1 MMLALFSR
9 GAPGVIGQTVS
20 HYRVLGKLGGGGM
33 GVVYEAEDLTLGRH
47 VALKFLPEQFSSDR
61 QALER
66 FQREARAASALNH
79 PNICTI
85 HEIGEHDGHHFIV
98 MELLEGKT
106 LKHLIGG
113 RPLEIDQVLDLGVQI
128 ADALDAAHSKG
139 IIHRDIKP
147 ANIFVTQRGHTKV
160 LDFGL
165 AKLSLEPR
173 GSGSAT
179 AVTAQATAATLAN
192 AEENLT
198 SPGSTLGTVAYM
210 SPEQARGKELD
221 ARSDLFSFGAVL
233 YEMATGALPFRG
245 ETTAVIFEAI
255 LNRAPVPPVRLNP
268 EVPAKLEEI
277 ISKALEKD
285 RNLRYQVASEMRADL
300 QRLKRDLSSGRS
312 AAAVEM
318 PAPPAVS
325 SGSAAVFQPAAPSAP
340 SAPSA
345 RSGAVAPAT
354 VSGTSIS
361 AGVPVAAQVS
371 SEPAIGPAAAPQVKA
386 GRSWILGVI
395 VAVLVVGAAG
405 AYFYLH
411 RKPALTEK
419 DSILVTDFT
428 NTTGDA
434 VFDGTLRKA
443 LEVDLEQSPFLNVVP
458 DQKVAQTLKFMGR
471 APDTRVTN
479 EVGREICQREGI
491 KAMLTGSIA
500 SLGSQ
505 YVVTLDAVN
514 SASGDTLAEEQAQ
527 APSKEQVLAALDSA
541 SSKLR
546 AKLGESLSSVQK
558 FDKPLAEAT
567 TSSLEALKAY
577 SLGEAQHDNSEELAA
592 IPFYKRAVDLDPNFA
607 AAYAKLGTLYNN
619 LGEAE
624 QAEQYRK
631 KAFDLKDRAS
641 ERERLYITAHYYMDS
656 GQLDKGIQAYEVY
669 KQTYPR
675 DFISSGNLAVTYGT
689 LGQLDKALENA
700 RESLSLKPDGA
711 NGYVNLAGSYIALN
725 RLDEA
730 KATLNAALARN
741 LGGTHVYESLAAI
754 AILQGDKASQDKE
767 DALARSSPQGQA
779 DLLFRDWLLA
789 MSRGQVRQ
797 GRQLL
802 KQFAEMAERQDLKES
817 AAGALGEQAIIE
829 GEFGN
834 RAEAVSTAEAALA
847 LSHAPYVTLSA
858 AQAYALAGEDAKAQA
873 LAGEVAKARPDDTLV
888 QSVWVPDIQAILEL
902 NHGNAAKAAQL
913 LEPAVPYDRGAFG
926 RVRCSRGTAYLRTG
940 RAGDAIPEFEGV
952 ANLRNAALAGNGG
965 PLLDVPLTTL
975 AGLGLA
981 RAYDAQGDRV
991 KARTAYQD
999 FFAAWKDADPDV
1011 PILKEAKAEYAKL
1024 Q

>member
-1 MMLALFSR
+1 MMQALSCR

-98 MELLEGKT
+98 MELLEGRT
-106 LKHLIGG
+106 LKHLIAG
-113 RPLEIDQVLDLGVQI
+113 RPLEIDQVLDVGGQI

-147 ANIFVTQRGHTKV
+147 ANIFVTQRGHAKV

-173 GSGSAT
+173 GSGSFAT
-179 AVTAQATAATLAN
+179 AGSQATAATIAN

-318 PAPPAVS
+318 PAPPLTS
-325 SGSAAVFQPAAPSAP
+325 SGSAAVFQPAAPSA
-340 SAPSA
+340 
-345 RSGAVAPAT
+345 RSGAVAPAM
-354 VSGTSIS
+354 VSGTSGNAS
-361 AGVPVAAQVS
+361 VPAAAEVS
-371 SEPAIGPAAAPQVKA
+371 SQPEIAVAAAPQGKV
-386 GRSWILGVI
+386 GRSWILGAI

-491 KAMLTGSIA
+491 RAMLTGSIA
-500 SLGSQ
+500 NLGSQ

-514 SASGDTLAEEQAQ
+514 SGSGDTLAEEQAQ
-527 APSKEQVLAALDSA
+527 ARSKEQVLAALDHAA
-541 SSKLR
+541 SQLR
-546 AKLGESLSSVQK
+546 AKLGESLSSIQK

-567 TSSLEALKAY
+567 TSSLEALKSY
-577 SLGEAQHDNSEELAA
+577 TLGEAQHDNQEELAA

-607 AAYAKLGTLYNN
+607 AAYAKLGTIYNN

-624 QAEQYRK
+624 QAEEYRK
-631 KAFDLKDRAS
+631 KAFELKDRAS
-641 ERERLYITAHYYMDS
+641 ERERLYITAHYYEDS
-656 GQLDKGIQAYEVY
+656 GQIDKGIQAYEVY

-675 DFISSGNLAVTYGT
+675 DFIASGNLAVTYGQ
-689 LGQLDKALENA
+689 LGQFDKALENA
-700 RESLSLKPDGA
+700 RESLNLKPDGA
-711 NGYVNLAGSYIALN
+711 NGYINLAGTYITLN

-730 KATLNAALARN
+730 KATMNAALARN
-741 LGGTHVYESLAAI
+741 LGGTLVHETLSAI
-754 AILQGDKASQDKE
+754 ALLQGDKTAQEKE
-767 DALARSSPQGQA
+767 DALARSSPQGQI
-779 DLLFRDWLLA
+779 DLTFRDWILA

-802 KQFAEMAERQDLKES
+802 KQGVEMAERQDLKEE
-817 AAGALGEQAIIE
+817 AAAALGEQAVVE

-834 RAEAVSTAEAALA
+834 RAEAVSTADATLA
-847 LSHAPYVTLSA
+847 LSHSPYLTLSA
-858 AQAYALAGEDAKAQA
+858 AQAFALAGQDSKAQA
-873 LAGEVAKARPDDTLV
+873 LASEVAKNRPDDTLV
-888 QSVWVPDIQAILEL
+888 QSVAVPNIQAIIEL
-902 NHGNAAKAAQL
+902 GHGNAAKAAQL
-913 LEPAVPYDRGAFG
+913 LDPAVPYDRGAMAG
-926 RVRCSRGTAYLRTG
+926 VRYTRGTAYIRTG
-940 RAGDAIPEFEGV
+940 RAGDAVQEFEGV
-952 ANLRNAALAGNGG
+952 AKLRNAALSGSGG
-965 PLLDVPLTTL
+965 TLLDAPLTTL
-975 AGLGLA
+975 EIG
-981 RAYDAQGDRV
+981 
-991 KARTAYQD
+991 
-999 FFAAWKDADPDV
+999 
-1011 PILKEAKAEYAKL
+1011 
-1024 Q
+1024 

>member
-1 MMLALFSR
+1 MMQALSCR

-106 LKHLIGG
+106 LKHLIAG
-113 RPLEIDQVLDLGVQI
+113 RPLEIDQVLDLGGQI

-147 ANIFVTQRGHTKV
+147 ANIFVTQRGHAKV

-173 GSGSAT
+173 GSGPFAT
-179 AVTAQATAATLAN
+179 AGSQATAATIAN
-192 AEENLT
+192 EENLT
-198 SPGSTLGTVAYM
+198 SPGSMLGTVAYM

-318 PAPPAVS
+318 PAPPLAT
-325 SGSAAVFQPAAPSAP
+325 SGSAAVFQPAAPSA
-340 SAPSA
+340 
-345 RSGAVAPAT
+345 RSDAVAPAM
-354 VSGTSIS
+354 VSGSSGS
-361 AGVPVAAQVS
+361 ASVPAAVQVS
-371 SEPAIGPAAAPQVKA
+371 SQPEIAVAAAPQGKA
-386 GRSWILGVI
+386 GRSWILGAI

-471 APDTRVTN
+471 AADTRVTS

-491 KAMLTGSIA
+491 RAMLTGSIA
-500 SLGSQ
+500 NLGSQ

-514 SASGDTLAEEQAQ
+514 SGSGDTLAEEQAH
-527 APSKEQVLAALDSA
+527 APSKEQVLAALDHAA
-541 SSKLR
+541 SQLR
-546 AKLGESLSSVQK
+546 AKLGESLSSIQK

-567 TSSLEALKAY
+567 TSSLEALKSY
-577 SLGEAQHDNSEELAA
+577 TLGEAQHDNQEELAA
-592 IPFYKRAVDLDPNFA
+592 IPFYKRAVELDPNFA
-607 AAYAKLGTLYNN
+607 AAYAKLGTIYNN

-624 QAEQYRK
+624 QAEEYRK
-631 KAFDLKDRAS
+631 KAFELKDRGS
-641 ERERLYITAHYYMDS
+641 ERERLYITAHYYEDS
-656 GQLDKGIQAYEVY
+656 GQIDKGTQTYEMY

-675 DFISSGNLAVTYGT
+675 DFIASGNLAVTYGQ
-689 LGQLDKALENA
+689 LGQFDKALENA
-700 RESLSLKPDGA
+700 QESLNLKPDGA
-711 NGYVNLAGSYIALN
+711 NGYINLAGTYITLN

-730 KATLNAALARN
+730 KATMNAALARN
-741 LGGTHVYESLAAI
+741 LGGTLVHETLSAI
-754 AILQGDKASQDKE
+754 ALLQGDKTAQEKE
-767 DALARSSPQGQA
+767 DALARSSPQGQI
-779 DLLFRDWLLA
+779 DLTFRDWILA

-802 KQFAEMAERQDLKES
+802 KQGVEMAERQDLKEE
-817 AAGALGEQAIIE
+817 AAAALGEQAVVE

-834 RAEAVSTAEAALA
+834 RADAVSTADATLA
-847 LSHAPYVTLSA
+847 LSHSPYLTLSA
-858 AQAYALAGEDAKAQA
+858 AQAFALAGQDSKAQA
-873 LAGEVAKARPDDTLV
+873 LASEVAKNRPDDTLV
-888 QSVWVPDIQAILEL
+888 QSVAVPNIQAIIEL
-902 NHGNAAKAAQL
+902 GHGNASKAAQL
-913 LEPAVPYDRGAFG
+913 LEPAVPYDRGAMAG
-926 RVRCSRGTAYLRTG
+926 VRYRRGTAYIRTG
-940 RAGDAIPEFEGV
+940 RAGDAVQEFEGV
-952 ANLRNAALAGNGG
+952 AKLRNAALSGSGG
-965 PLLDVPLTTL
+965 TLLDAPLTTL
-975 AGLGLA
+975 AGLGMA
-981 RAYDAQGDRV
+981 RAYAAEGDQA

-999 FFAAWKDADPDV
+999 FLAAWKDSDPDV

>member
-1 MMLALFSR
+1 MMHPFSTGGFHR
-9 GAPGVIGQTVS
+9 VIGQTVS

-85 HEIGEHDGHHFIV
+85 HEIGEHNGHHFIV

-106 LKHLIGG
+106 LKHLIAG
-113 RPLEIDQVLDLGVQI
+113 RPLEIDQVLDLGGQI
-128 ADALDAAHSKG
+128 ADALDTAHAKG

-147 ANIFVTQRGHTKV
+147 ANIFVTQRGHAKV

-173 GSGSAT
+173 GSGSFAT
-179 AVTAQATAATLAN
+179 AGSQATAATVAN

-318 PAPPAVS
+318 PAPALAT
-325 SGSAAVFQPAAPSAP
+325 SGSAAVFQPAAPSA
-340 SAPSA
+340 
-345 RSGAVAPAT
+345 RSGAVAPAM
-354 VSGTSIS
+354 VSGSSGS
-361 AGVPVAAQVS
+361 ASVPAAAQVS
-371 SEPAIGPAAAPQVKA
+371 SQPEIAVAAPRQARA
-386 GRSWILGVI
+386 GRTWILGAI
-395 VAVLVVGAAG
+395 VALLVVGAG
-405 AYFYLH
+405 TVYFYLH

-428 NTTGDA
+428 NMTGDA

-471 APDTRVTN
+471 APDTRVTS
-479 EVGREICQREGI
+479 EVGREVCQREGI

-514 SASGDTLAEEQAQ
+514 SGSGDTLAEEQAQ
-527 APSKEQVLAALDSA
+527 APSKEQVLGALDHAA
-541 SSKLR
+541 SQLR

-567 TSSLEALKAY
+567 TSSLDALK
-577 SLGEAQHDNSEELAA
+577 SFTLGEAQHDNQEELAA
-592 IPFYKRAVDLDPNFA
+592 IPFYKRAVELDPNFA
-607 AAYAKLGTLYNN
+607 GAYAKLGTIYNN

-624 QAEQYRK
+624 LAEGYRK
-631 KAFDLKDRAS
+631 KAFELKDRAS

-675 DFISSGNLAVTYGT
+675 DFIPAGNLAVTYGQ
-689 LGQLDKALENA
+689 LGQFDKALENA
-700 RESLSLKPDGA
+700 RESLNLKPDST
-711 NGYVNLAGSYIALN
+711 NGYVNLAGTYIALN

-730 KATLNAALARN
+730 KATMNAALARH
-741 LGGTHVYESLAAI
+741 LSATQLHETLAAI
-754 AILQGDKASQDKE
+754 ALLQGDKATQEKE
-767 DALARSSPQGQA
+767 DALARSSPQGQI
-779 DLLFRDWLLA
+779 DITFRDWILA

-802 KQFAEMAERQDLKES
+802 KQAVEMAERQDLKEE
-817 AAGALGEQAIIE
+817 AASALGEQAVVE

-834 RAEAVSTAEAALA
+834 RADAVSTAQATLA
-847 LSHAPYVTLSA
+847 LSHSPYLTLSA
-858 AQAYALAGEDAKAQA
+858 AQAFALAGEDSKAQA
-873 LAGEVAKARPDDTLV
+873 LASEVAKNRPDDTLV
-888 QSVWVPDIQAILEL
+888 QSVAVPNIQAIIEL
-902 NHGNAAKAAQL
+902 GHGNAAKAAQL
-913 LEPAVPYDRGAFG
+913 IEAAVPYDRGAMAGVRYTRG
-926 RVRCSRGTAYLRTG
+926 RAYIRTG
-940 RAGDAIPEFEGV
+940 RAGDAVQEFEGV
-952 ANLRNAALAGNGG
+952 ANLRNAALSGSGG
-965 PLLDVPLTTL
+965 TLLDAPLTTL
-975 AGLGLA
+975 AGLGMA
-981 RAYDAQGDRV
+981 RAYAAQGDKA

-999 FFAAWKDADPDV
+999 FLAAWKDSDPDV
-1011 PILKEAKAEYAKL
+1011 PILKEAKAEYARL

>member
-1 MMLALFSR
+1 
-9 GAPGVIGQTVS
+9 
-20 HYRVLGKLGGGGM
+20 M

-98 MELLEGKT
+98 MELLEGRT
-106 LKHLIGG
+106 LKHLIAG
-113 RPLEIDQVLDLGVQI
+113 RPLEIDQVLDVGGQI

-147 ANIFVTQRGHTKV
+147 ANIFVTQRGHAKV

-173 GSGSAT
+173 GSGSFAT
-179 AVTAQATAATLAN
+179 AGSQATAATIAN

-318 PAPPAVS
+318 PAPPLTS
-325 SGSAAVFQPAAPSAP
+325 SGSAAVFQPAAPSA
-340 SAPSA
+340 
-345 RSGAVAPAT
+345 RSGAVAPAM
-354 VSGTSIS
+354 VSGTSGNAS
-361 AGVPVAAQVS
+361 VPAAAEVS
-371 SEPAIGPAAAPQVKA
+371 SQPEIAVAAAPQGKV
-386 GRSWILGVI
+386 GRSWILGAI

-500 SLGSQ
+500 NLGSQ

-514 SASGDTLAEEQAQ
+514 SGSGDTLAEEQAQ
-527 APSKEQVLAALDSA
+527 ARSKEQVLAALDHAA
-541 SSKLR
+541 SQLR
-546 AKLGESLSSVQK
+546 AKLGESLSSIQK

-567 TSSLEALKAY
+567 TSSLEALKSY
-577 SLGEAQHDNSEELAA
+577 TLGEAQHDNQEELAA

-607 AAYAKLGTLYNN
+607 AAYAKLGTIYNN

-624 QAEQYRK
+624 QAEEYRK
-631 KAFDLKDRAS
+631 KAFELKDRAS
-641 ERERLYITAHYYMDS
+641 ERERLYITAHYYEDS
-656 GQLDKGIQAYEVY
+656 GQIDKGIQAYEVY

-675 DFISSGNLAVTYGT
+675 DFIASGNLAVTYGQ
-689 LGQLDKALENA
+689 LGQFDKALENA
-700 RESLSLKPDGA
+700 RESLNLKPDGA
-711 NGYVNLAGSYIALN
+711 NGYINLAGTYITLN

-730 KATLNAALARN
+730 KATMNAALARN
-741 LGGTHVYESLAAI
+741 LGGTLVHETLSAI
-754 AILQGDKASQDKE
+754 ALLQGDKTAQEKE
-767 DALARSSPQGQA
+767 DALARSSPQGQI
-779 DLLFRDWLLA
+779 DLTFRDWILA

-802 KQFAEMAERQDLKES
+802 KQGVEMAERQDLKEE
-817 AAGALGEQAIIE
+817 AAAALGEQAVVE

-834 RAEAVSTAEAALA
+834 RAEAVSTADATLA
-847 LSHAPYVTLSA
+847 LSHSPYLTLSA
-858 AQAYALAGEDAKAQA
+858 AQAFALAGQDSKAQA
-873 LAGEVAKARPDDTLV
+873 LASEVAKNRPDDTLV
-888 QSVWVPDIQAILEL
+888 QSVAVPNIQAIIEL
-902 NHGNAAKAAQL
+902 GHGNAAKAAQL
-913 LEPAVPYDRGAFG
+913 LDPAVPYDRGAMAG
-926 RVRCSRGTAYLRTG
+926 VRYTRGTAYIRTG
-940 RAGDAIPEFEGV
+940 RAGDAVQEFEGV
-952 ANLRNAALAGNGG
+952 AKLRNAALSGSGG
-965 PLLDVPLTTL
+965 TLLDAPLTTL
-975 AGLGLA
+975 AGLGMA
-981 RAYDAQGDRV
+981 RAYAAQGDQA

-999 FFAAWKDADPDV
+999 FLAAWKDADPDV

>member
-1 MMLALFSR
+1 M
-9 GAPGVIGQTVS
+9 IGQTVS

-98 MELLEGKT
+98 MELLEGRT
-106 LKHLIGG
+106 LKHLIAG
-113 RPLEIDQVLDLGVQI
+113 RPLEIDQVLDVGGQI

-147 ANIFVTQRGHTKV
+147 ANIFVTQRGHAKV

-173 GSGSAT
+173 GSGSFAT
-179 AVTAQATAATLAN
+179 AGSQATAATIAN

-318 PAPPAVS
+318 PAPPLTS
-325 SGSAAVFQPAAPSAP
+325 SGSAAVFQPAAPSA
-340 SAPSA
+340 
-345 RSGAVAPAT
+345 RSGAVAPAM
-354 VSGTSIS
+354 VSGTSGNAS
-361 AGVPVAAQVS
+361 VPAAAEVS
-371 SEPAIGPAAAPQVKA
+371 SQPEIAVAAAPQGKV
-386 GRSWILGVI
+386 GRSWILGAI

-491 KAMLTGSIA
+491 RAMLTGSIA
-500 SLGSQ
+500 NLGSQ

-514 SASGDTLAEEQAQ
+514 SGSGDTLAEEQAQ
-527 APSKEQVLAALDSA
+527 ARSKEQVLAALDHAA
-541 SSKLR
+541 SQLR
-546 AKLGESLSSVQK
+546 AKLGESLSSIQK

-567 TSSLEALKAY
+567 TSSLEALKSY
-577 SLGEAQHDNSEELAA
+577 TLGEAQHDNQEELAA

-607 AAYAKLGTLYNN
+607 AAYAKLGTIYNN

-624 QAEQYRK
+624 QAEEYRK
-631 KAFDLKDRAS
+631 KAFELKDRAS
-641 ERERLYITAHYYMDS
+641 ERERLYITAHYYEDS
-656 GQLDKGIQAYEVY
+656 GQIDKGIQAYEVY

-675 DFISSGNLAVTYGT
+675 DFIASGNLAVTYGQ
-689 LGQLDKALENA
+689 LGQFDKALENA
-700 RESLSLKPDGA
+700 RESLNLKPDGA
-711 NGYVNLAGSYIALN
+711 NGYINLAGTYITLN

-730 KATLNAALARN
+730 KATMNAALARN
-741 LGGTHVYESLAAI
+741 LGGTLVHETLSAI
-754 AILQGDKASQDKE
+754 ALLQGDKTAQEKE
-767 DALARSSPQGQA
+767 DALARSSPQGQI
-779 DLLFRDWLLA
+779 DLTFRDWILA

-802 KQFAEMAERQDLKES
+802 KQGVEMAERQDLKEE
-817 AAGALGEQAIIE
+817 AAAALGEQAVVE

-834 RAEAVSTAEAALA
+834 RAEAVSTADATLA
-847 LSHAPYVTLSA
+847 LSHSPYLTLSA
-858 AQAYALAGEDAKAQA
+858 AQAFALAGQDSKAQA
-873 LAGEVAKARPDDTLV
+873 LASEVAKNRPDDTLV
-888 QSVWVPDIQAILEL
+888 QSVAVPNIQAIIEL
-902 NHGNAAKAAQL
+902 GHGNAAKAAQL
-913 LEPAVPYDRGAFG
+913 LDPAVPYDRGAMAG
-926 RVRCSRGTAYLRTG
+926 VRYTRGTAYIRTG
-940 RAGDAIPEFEGV
+940 RAGDAVQEFEGV
-952 ANLRNAALAGNGG
+952 AKLRNAALSGSGG
-965 PLLDVPLTTL
+965 TLLDAPLTTL
-975 AGLGLA
+975 AGLGMA
-981 RAYDAQGDRV
+981 RAYAAQGDQA

-999 FFAAWKDADPDV
+999 FLAAWKDADPDV

>member
-1 MMLALFSR
+1 MMQALSCR

-106 LKHLIGG
+106 LKHLIAG
-113 RPLEIDQVLDLGVQI
+113 RPLEIDQVLDLGGQI

-147 ANIFVTQRGHTKV
+147 ANIFVTQRGHAKV

-173 GSGSAT
+173 GSGPFAT
-179 AVTAQATAATLAN
+179 AGSQATAATIAN
-192 AEENLT
+192 EENLT

-318 PAPPAVS
+318 PAPPLAT
-325 SGSAAVFQPAAPSAP
+325 SGSAAVFQPAAPSA
-340 SAPSA
+340 
-345 RSGAVAPAT
+345 RSDAVAPAM
-354 VSGTSIS
+354 VSGSSGS
-361 AGVPVAAQVS
+361 ASVPAAVQVS
-371 SEPAIGPAAAPQVKA
+371 SQPEIAVAAAPQGKA
-386 GRSWILGVI
+386 GRSWILGAI

-471 APDTRVTN
+471 AADTRVTS

-491 KAMLTGSIA
+491 RAMLTGSIA
-500 SLGSQ
+500 NLGSQ

-514 SASGDTLAEEQAQ
+514 SGSGDTLAEEQAH
-527 APSKEQVLAALDSA
+527 APSKEQVLAALDHAA
-541 SSKLR
+541 SQLR
-546 AKLGESLSSVQK
+546 AKLGESLSSIQK

-567 TSSLEALKAY
+567 TSSLEALKSY
-577 SLGEAQHDNSEELAA
+577 TLGEAQHDNQEELAA
-592 IPFYKRAVDLDPNFA
+592 IPFYKRAVELDPNFA
-607 AAYAKLGTLYNN
+607 AAYAKLGTIYNN

-624 QAEQYRK
+624 QAEEYRK
-631 KAFDLKDRAS
+631 KAFELKDRAS
-641 ERERLYITAHYYMDS
+641 ERERLYITAHYYEDS
-656 GQLDKGIQAYEVY
+656 GQIDKGIQAYEVY

-675 DFISSGNLAVTYGT
+675 DFIASGNLAVTYGQ
-689 LGQLDKALENA
+689 LGQFDKALENA
-700 RESLSLKPDGA
+700 QESLNLKPDGA
-711 NGYVNLAGSYIALN
+711 NGYINLAGTYITLN

-730 KATLNAALARN
+730 KATMNAALARN
-741 LGGTHVYESLAAI
+741 LGGTLVHETLSAI
-754 AILQGDKASQDKE
+754 ALLQGDKTAQEKE
-767 DALARSSPQGQA
+767 DALARSSPQGQI
-779 DLLFRDWLLA
+779 DLTFRDWILA

-802 KQFAEMAERQDLKES
+802 KQGVEMAERQDLKEE
-817 AAGALGEQAIIE
+817 AAAALGEQAVVE

-834 RAEAVSTAEAALA
+834 RADAVSTADATLA
-847 LSHAPYVTLSA
+847 LSHSPYLTLSA
-858 AQAYALAGEDAKAQA
+858 AQAFALAGQDSKAQA
-873 LAGEVAKARPDDTLV
+873 LASEVAKNRPDDTLV
-888 QSVWVPDIQAILEL
+888 QSVAVPNIQAIIEL
-902 NHGNAAKAAQL
+902 GHGNASKAAQL
-913 LEPAVPYDRGAFG
+913 LEPAVPYDRGAMAG
-926 RVRCSRGTAYLRTG
+926 VRYRRGTAYIRTG
-940 RAGDAIPEFEGV
+940 RAGDAVQEFEGV
-952 ANLRNAALAGNGG
+952 AKLRNAALSGSGG
-965 PLLDVPLTTL
+965 TLLDAPLTTL
-975 AGLGLA
+975 AGLGMA
-981 RAYDAQGDRV
+981 RAYAAEGDQA

-999 FFAAWKDADPDV
+999 FLAAWKDSDPDV